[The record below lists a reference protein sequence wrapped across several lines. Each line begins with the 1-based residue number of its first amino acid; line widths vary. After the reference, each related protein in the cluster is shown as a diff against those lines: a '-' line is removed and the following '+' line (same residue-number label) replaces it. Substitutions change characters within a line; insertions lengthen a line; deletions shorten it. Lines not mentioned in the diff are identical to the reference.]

1 MSLDLFI
8 YIVFYFLIINST
20 IGYGYLVAHYTKID
34 FKFFDSSFLGL
45 LGIFVL
51 LLISYVSHIF
61 VAHDYIHNS
70 IILIIGILSFVY
82 FLFKEKK
89 GGGLIKINLFFL
101 LLFISFIIF
110 KSHDDFSYY
119 HFPYIYYLTQTE
131 FVLGIG
137 NFNHGFRTPSS
148 IFYLNS
154 LFYLPIIKYYFFQ
167 IGAILLMG
175 FSCYHFIYLINKRLK
190 QKKYDKFFFLS
201 LLFFVFALIFF
212 YRIAEHGTDRSA
224 QILIFL
230 LIIKLL
236 AIINFDN
243 GIKENIAK
251 ISIILGLVISLKS
264 FYVLYL
270 SFSIPVFYYFIKDKK
285 FINILLIFKNYFF
298 YLFLFLFI
306 NILFVN
312 FANSG
317 CLIYP
322 VSITCFDHFSWS
334 IPLQEVSAMNDW
346 YEQWSKAGANP
357 NFRVEDAQEYIRY
370 FNWVS
375 NWFEE
380 YFFTKVSDFLFG
392 IFLLTLIF
400 ILLFRSKQKKPL
412 FIFKGEKFIYFII
425 LILFFEWFYNHPA
438 LRYGGYQLLC
448 LLLFLP
454 VSNILSSKKN
464 LKNVLFKTNVL
475 LLITLVIFVGRNI
488 NRLVNENTKYGF
500 NPFINPTYRITDNHF
515 LVHNKYRVIIDNK
528 FFCNH
533 GENQCVNK
541 NGIDVKEIYGYKIFY
556 RQIK

>member
-1 MSLDLFI
+1 
-8 YIVFYFLIINST
+8 
-20 IGYGYLVAHYTKID
+20 
-34 FKFFDSSFLGL
+34 
-45 LGIFVL
+45 
-51 LLISYVSHIF
+51 
-61 VAHDYIHNS
+61 
-70 IILIIGILSFVY
+70 
-82 FLFKEKK
+82 
-89 GGGLIKINLFFL
+89 
-101 LLFISFIIF
+101 
-110 KSHDDFSYY
+110 
-119 HFPYIYYLTQTE
+119 
-131 FVLGIG
+131 
-137 NFNHGFRTPSS
+137 
-148 IFYLNS
+148 
-154 LFYLPIIKYYFFQ
+154 
-167 IGAILLMG
+167 
-175 FSCYHFIYLINKRLK
+175 
-190 QKKYDKFFFLS
+190 
-201 LLFFVFALIFF
+201 
-212 YRIAEHGTDRSA
+212 
-224 QILIFL
+224 
-230 LIIKLL
+230 
-236 AIINFDN
+236 
-243 GIKENIAK
+243 
-251 ISIILGLVISLKS
+251 
-264 FYVLYL
+264 
-270 SFSIPVFYYFIKDKK
+270 
-285 FINILLIFKNYFF
+285 
-298 YLFLFLFI
+298 
-306 NILFVN
+306 
-312 FANSG
+312 
-317 CLIYP
+317 
-322 VSITCFDHFSWS
+322 
-334 IPLQEVSAMNDW
+334 MNDW

-357 NFRVEDAQEYIRY
+357 NFRVENAQEYIRY

-515 LVHNKYRVIIDNK
+515 LVHNKYREIIDNK